1 MSSAARAGMRGTP
14 ARSSPTTRAN
24 IASSTIRCRAL
35 RKPSRPRHRPEKNER
50 GVMIASD
57 LFLDPRG
64 LAGQIAQVVE
74 LGAAHV
80 AAALDGDLADGRA
93 VGLEHALDALA
104 VRDLA
109 HRERGVESAVAA
121 RDHDTLVRLH
131 PLTVAFHHL
140 DLHHHGIAGLEV
152 RNLAGHALLLDF
164 LDYLAHVQLP
174 RSSLPAARAAPAA
187 ASLVPPG
194 WNSFNA
200 RRASGASCAFA
211 STSGRRSTVRATAC
225 ASRQRRMLAWS
236 PDSSTGGTPRPSN
249 TSGRV

>member
-14 ARSSPTTRAN
+14 ARSNPTSRAK

-35 RKPSRPRHRPEKNER
+35 RRPSRPRHRPEKNER
-50 GVMIASD
+50 GVMSYSLSLRQARFPPPARASD

-121 RDHDTLVRLH
+121 RDHDPLVRLH
-131 PLTVAFHHL
+131 TLTVAFHHL
-140 DLHHHGIAGLEV
+140 DLHHHGVAGLEV
-152 RNLAGHALLLDF
+152 RDLAGHALLLDF
-164 LDYLAHVQLP
+164 LDYLAHISHLDLRFRP
-174 RSSLPAARAAPAA
+174 HLRTGTHSMRAAP
-187 ASLVPPG
+187 
-194 WNSFNA
+194 
-200 RRASGASCAFA
+200 
-211 STSGRRSTVRATAC
+211 
-225 ASRQRRMLAWS
+225 
-236 PDSSTGGTPRPSN
+236 
-249 TSGRV
+249 

>member
-1 MSSAARAGMRGTP
+1 P
-14 ARSSPTTRAN
+14 ARSSPTSRAK

-35 RKPSRPRHRPEKNER
+35 RRPSRPRHKPEKNER
-50 GVMIASD
+50 GVMSIPLAGQARFPPPARVSD
-57 LFLDPRG
+57 LFLDPGG

-131 PLTVAFHHL
+131 TLTVAFHHL
-140 DLHHHGIAGLEV
+140 DLHHHGVAGLEV

-164 LDYLAHVQLP
+164 LDYLAHISHLDPGLP
-174 RSSLPAARAAPAA
+174 
-187 ASLVPPG
+187 
-194 WNSFNA
+194 
-200 RRASGASCAFA
+200 
-211 STSGRRSTVRATAC
+211 
-225 ASRQRRMLAWS
+225 
-236 PDSSTGGTPRPSN
+236 
-249 TSGRV
+249 

>member
-14 ARSSPTTRAN
+14 ARSSPTTRAK
-24 IASSTIRCRAL
+24 IASSTIRCSAL
-35 RKPSRPRHRPEKNER
+35 RRPSRPRHRPEKNER

-64 LAGQIAQVVE
+64 LAGQVAQVVE

-80 AAALDGDLADGRA
+80 AAPLDGDLADGRA

-109 HRERGVESAVAA
+109 HRERGVESAIAA

-164 LDYLAHVQLP
+164 LDYLAHISHLDLRFRPHLRSGTHSMRAAP
-174 RSSLPAARAAPAA
+174 RARAARSP
-187 ASLVPPG
+187 
-194 WNSFNA
+194 A
-200 RRASGASCAFA
+200 RRAGRAQ
-211 STSGRRSTVRATAC
+211 TNPRRSNAHPPARRATA
-225 ASRQRRMLAWS
+225 APARR
-236 PDSSTGGTPRPSN
+236 
-249 TSGRV
+249 